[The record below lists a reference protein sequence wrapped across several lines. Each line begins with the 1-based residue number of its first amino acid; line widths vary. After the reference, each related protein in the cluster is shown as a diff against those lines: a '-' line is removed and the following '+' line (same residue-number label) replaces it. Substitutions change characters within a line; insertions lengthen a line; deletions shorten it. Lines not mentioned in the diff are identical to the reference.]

1 MDKCGFK
8 FHHTEQGKPSPLGDV
23 RTEHF
28 TLLTIDE
35 WKNKKHVNK
44 NDFQNY

>member
-1 MDKCGFK
+1 MTNADLNSIIQNKEK
-8 FHHTEQGKPSPLGDV
+8 HPQLGDV

-35 WKNKKHVNK
+35 WKNKKACE
-44 NDFQNY
+44 